1 MKYILKKINRNT
13 SSEDFLADISRV
25 AGKLG
30 KNAISMAD
38 YLPHGKYHPATIS
51 RRFGSW
57 NTALE
62 KAGLAV
68 KKHQKLTEADLVR
81 NLKKVWD
88 SLGRQPRNT
97 EMSKPLSDYT
107 ASVYSRRWGSWIK
120 ALEAFVEYMNSENKI
135 TDAKSGIAKS
145 RKVKPRKTP
154 RNVSTRLRFLVM
166 QRDNFKCR
174 MCGSSPAH
182 NPEVKLEIDH
192 IKPWAKG
199 GETVPA
205 NLQTLCSICNNGKAD
220 TEVK

>member
-1 MKYILKKINRNT
+1 MTYILEKINRNT
-13 SSEDFLADISRV
+13 LSEDFLADMNRV
-25 AGKLG
+25 AKMLQ

-38 YLPHGKYHPATIS
+38 YRPHGKYHPATIS
-51 RRFGSW
+51 HRFGSW

-68 KKHQKLTEADLVR
+68 KKHQKLTEAELLR

-88 SLGRQPRNT
+88 SLGRQPRNI
-97 EMSKPLSDYT
+97 EMTKPLSDYS
-107 ASVYSRRWGSWIK
+107 AGVYSRRWGSWLQ
-120 ALEAFVEYMNSENKI
+120 ALGAFVEYMNAGNPNPGS
-135 TDAKSGIAKS
+135 AKSK
-145 RKVKPRKTP
+145 KVKPRKTS
-154 RNVSTRLRFLVM
+154 RHVSSRLRFLVM

-199 GETVPA
+199 GETIPA

-220 TEVK
+220 IELG